1 MRFMMLPL
9 LGTLAYAQTAKVDF
23 EKDVQPILAQK
34 CYSCHGDQVQQSG
47 LRLDKRQ
54 NAMRGGD
61 YGPVILPG
69 KSSESKLI
77 RRLVNGDGGLQMP
90 PTGAL
95 ADDEIATLRAW
106 IDQGA
111 DFRMEVQVEAPPKPI
126 DPKVQALIAAA
137 RASDLAQLEKM
148 IAAQPDLVK
157 ATDAAGSTTL
167 HHAAAFGT
175 PAVMKLLLAKGAD
188 VNAANNRKSTPLF
201 WALADEA
208 KVKLLLAQGA
218 TVSARLSDGR
228 SLTYQAASMSNALPV
243 LHLLLDQGASVD
255 AKTLNGTTPLMMAA
269 RRADLAAMN
278 LLLDRKADV
287 NARNA
292 AGSTALMGAAAT
304 GRAEAVKLLLAK
316 GANATLRT
324 KKNETALAD
333 AATTGDEATVRL
345 LLDAG
350 AEVNVADARGYTPLL
365 YAAGSDTMPAGVV
378 KLLLAKGADLTA
390 KGDDETAPML
400 AAKRGDSEVARLL
413 GVPDLQR
420 RRLGVVAAPEG
431 KKQLRSIGAAVP
443 PALALLEKQSHNF
456 IRIAGCNAC
465 HAQDLPSAAAALAR
479 ERGLPAPKSV
489 PQLPLTMQ
497 GSSPER
503 VVDLNVVGV
512 VSLVWE
518 LFDSGMNRIP
528 HDEYTDAVVRFVQ
541 LMQTPEGSWQANESR
556 RPPMNAGVFQS
567 TALSIYALKQYGRH
581 QDAAL
586 NAKVVAKAAEWLEA
600 NRASNTQDMSFRLL
614 GLGWANAGAAAIASA
629 AKDLTAAQRADGG
642 WNQLATMGSDAYATG
657 EALYALNLAGNVA
670 TASPVYQRGV
680 RYLLKTQA
688 PDGSWHVAS
697 RSIWVQPYFE
707 SGFPYGHNQWISAAG
722 TSWATMALSLAA
734 EPRRPSA
741 PTWLSQK

>member
-1 MRFMMLPL
+1 MRFMMLAL
-9 LGTLAYAQTAKVDF
+9 LGTLAFAQTAKVDF

-137 RASDLAQLEKM
+137 RAGDLAQVEKM
-148 IAAQPDLVK
+148 IAAQPDLVR
-157 ATDAAGSTTL
+157 ATDAAGSTAL

-188 VNAANNRKSTPLF
+188 VNAANSRKSTPLF

-228 SLTYQAASMSNALPV
+228 SITYQAASMSNALPV

-304 GRAEAVKLLLAK
+304 GRAEAVKLLLAE

-333 AATTGDEATVRL
+333 AATTGDEATVKL

-378 KLLLAKGADLTA
+378 KLLLAQGADLNA

-413 GVPDLQR
+413 GVPDVQR
-420 RRLGVVAAPEG
+420 RRLGVVAAP
-431 KKQLRSIGAAVP
+431 
-443 PALALLEKQSHNF
+443 
-456 IRIAGCNAC
+456 
-465 HAQDLPSAAAALAR
+465 
-479 ERGLPAPKSV
+479 
-489 PQLPLTMQ
+489 
-497 GSSPER
+497 
-503 VVDLNVVGV
+503 
-512 VSLVWE
+512 
-518 LFDSGMNRIP
+518 
-528 HDEYTDAVVRFVQ
+528 
-541 LMQTPEGSWQANESR
+541 
-556 RPPMNAGVFQS
+556 
-567 TALSIYALKQYGRH
+567 
-581 QDAAL
+581 
-586 NAKVVAKAAEWLEA
+586 
-600 NRASNTQDMSFRLL
+600 
-614 GLGWANAGAAAIASA
+614 
-629 AKDLTAAQRADGG
+629 
-642 WNQLATMGSDAYATG
+642 
-657 EALYALNLAGNVA
+657 
-670 TASPVYQRGV
+670 
-680 RYLLKTQA
+680 
-688 PDGSWHVAS
+688 
-697 RSIWVQPYFE
+697 
-707 SGFPYGHNQWISAAG
+707 
-722 TSWATMALSLAA
+722 
-734 EPRRPSA
+734 
-741 PTWLSQK
+741 